1 MFEYII
7 GDVVAIKE
15 DYIVLENN
23 GIGYKIFTSSNS
35 MMDLELG
42 MKDALIYTY
51 FNVRDDGVSLF
62 GFVAEEEINMYKMLL
77 MVSKIGPK
85 IAIGILSDL
94 TPNEIKRAILSKD
107 LPVLCKAPGV
117 GKKTA
122 ERIVLEL
129 KDRINI
135 DDISLLDEG
144 EDKSSIVNNYE
155 EAVNGLMSLGYKR
168 FEVENALNKLDLS
181 NMKLE
186 KIIREGLNKLS
197 KN

>member
-7 GDVVAIKE
+7 GNVVAIDD
-15 DYIVLENN
+15 DYIVLQNN
-23 GIGYKIFTSSNS
+23 GIGYKIFTSTNS

-51 FNVRDDGVSLF
+51 FNVRDDGVYLY
-62 GFVAEEEINMYKMLL
+62 GFVTKEEINIYKMLL

-85 IAIGILSDL
+85 TAIGILSGL
-94 TPNEIKRAILSKD
+94 TPNDIKVAILRND
-107 LPVLCKAPGV
+107 LPLLCKAPGV

-129 KDRINI
+129 KDRIDM
-135 DDISLLDEG
+135 DDVDFVE
-144 EDKSSIVNNYE
+144 EKKSRSSKSDDYE
-155 EAVNGLMSLGYKR
+155 KAVDGLMSLGYRR
-168 FEVENALNKLDLS
+168 FEIEKVLKRLDLS

-186 KIIREGLNKLS
+186 ELIREGLKKLS

>member
-7 GDVVAIKE
+7 GNVVAIDD
-15 DYIVLENN
+15 DYIVLQNN
-23 GIGYKIFTSSNS
+23 GIGYKIFTSTNS

-51 FNVRDDGVSLF
+51 FNVREDGVYLY
-62 GFVAEEEINMYKMLL
+62 GFVTKEEINIYKMLL

-85 IAIGILSDL
+85 TAIGILSGL
-94 TPNEIKRAILSKD
+94 TPNDIKVAILRND
-107 LPVLCKAPGV
+107 LPLLCKAPGV

-129 KDRINI
+129 KDRIDM
-135 DDISLLDEG
+135 DDVDFVE
-144 EDKSSIVNNYE
+144 EKKSRSSKSDDYE
-155 EAVNGLMSLGYKR
+155 KAVDGLMSLGYRR
-168 FEVENALNKLDLS
+168 FEIEKVLKRLDLS

-186 KIIREGLNKLS
+186 ELIREGLKKLS

>member
-15 DYIVLENN
+15 DYIVLQNN
-23 GIGYKIFTSSNS
+23 GIGYKLHTSSNS

-42 MKDALIYTY
+42 MKDALIYTC
-51 FNVRDDGVSLF
+51 FNVRDDGIFLF
-62 GFVAEEEINMYKMLL
+62 GFVTEEEIDIYKMLL
-77 MVSKIGPK
+77 MVSKVGPK
-85 IAIGILSDL
+85 TAIGILSGL
-94 TPNEIKRAILSKD
+94 TPNQIKKAILNKD
-107 LPVLCKAPGV
+107 LSVLCQAPGV

-129 KDRINI
+129 KDRI
-135 DDISLLDEG
+135 DISDIDLIDG
-144 EDKSSIVNNYE
+144 EDSKIFKSPDYD

-168 FEVENALNKLDLS
+168 FEIEKALKDIDVS
-181 NMKLE
+181 NME
-186 KIIREGLNKLS
+186 VEEIIRSGLNKLS

>member
-7 GDVVAIKE
+7 GNVVAMDE

-23 GIGYKIFTSSNS
+23 GIGYKIFTSTNS
-35 MMDLELG
+35 MIDLELG

-51 FNVRDDGVSLF
+51 FNVREDGVYLY
-62 GFVAEEEINMYKMLL
+62 GFVTKEEIKIYKMLL

-85 IAIGILSDL
+85 TAIGILSGL
-94 TPNEIKRAILSKD
+94 TPNDIKVAILRKD
-107 LPVLCKAPGV
+107 LPLLCKAPGV

-135 DDISLLDEG
+135 DDVNFSDEKLS
-144 EDKSSIVNNYE
+144 KSDDYE
-155 EAVNGLMSLGYKR
+155 KAVDGLMSLGYKR
-168 FEVENALNKLDLS
+168 FEIEKALKKLDTC
-181 NMKLE
+181 NMELE
-186 KIIREGLNKLS
+186 ELIREGLKKLS